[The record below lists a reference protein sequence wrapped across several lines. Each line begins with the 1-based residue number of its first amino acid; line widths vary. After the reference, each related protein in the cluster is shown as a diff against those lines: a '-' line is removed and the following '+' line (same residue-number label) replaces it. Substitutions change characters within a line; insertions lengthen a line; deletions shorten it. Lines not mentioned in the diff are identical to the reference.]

1 MGGRRATFGVKPM
14 ETDRRQVLTE
24 WLVLTAQAGGEA
36 AFRDLYALWRDDLRR
51 LALVR
56 VERAEA
62 ADEVLVEAWVDIA
75 RGLRRLDDPACFP
88 RWAFRIVERRCADW
102 IRRRGRERRR
112 QSEAAAEA
120 DLLAP
125 AGEGSEPSC
134 DVLRLRAAI
143 RRLPPDARELLHLFY
158 DLGRGVAEIA
168 EIFGVPA
175 GTVKSRLFSVRETLK
190 RHIERNHHE

>member
-1 MGGRRATFGVKPM
+1 MQ
-14 ETDRRQVLTE
+14 TDRRQVLTE

-36 AFRDLYALWRDDLRR
+36 AFRDLHALWSGDLRR

-62 ADEVLVEAWVDIA
+62 ADEVLAEVWVDIA
-75 RGLRRLDDPACFP
+75 RGLGRLDDPACFP

-112 QSEAAAEA
+112 LAEA
-120 DLLAP
+120 EAEAELLAP
-125 AGEGSEPSC
+125 SSSPAGPSD

-143 RRLPPDARELLHLFY
+143 KRLPSDARELLHLFY

-168 EIFGVPA
+168 EILGVPA

>member
-1 MGGRRATFGVKPM
+1 MQ
-14 ETDRRQVLTE
+14 TDRRQVLTE

-36 AFRDLYALWRDDLRR
+36 AFRDLHALWSGDLRR

-62 ADEVLVEAWVDIA
+62 ADEVLAEAWVDIA
-75 RGLRRLDDPACFP
+75 RGLGRLDDPACFP

-102 IRRRGRERRR
+102 IRRRWRERRR
-112 QSEAAAEA
+112 LAETEQEAE
-120 DLLAP
+120 LLAP
-125 AGEGSEPSC
+125 SAMAETNAPSD

-143 RRLPPDARELLHLFY
+143 KRLPPDARELLHLFY

-168 EIFGVPA
+168 EILGVPA
-175 GTVKSRLFSVRETLK
+175 GTVKSRLFTVRETLK